1 MCPRTVDVAARTTTV
16 LEAAATVFAE
26 RGYNAATIEEIAQ
39 VAGIGKGTTYE
50 YFKSKQEL
58 FLAVIEH
65 DWQRLVQEHDAGLRE
80 RDGRTLERL
89 TDLTTAVLRSYREI
103 QRLHPAA
110 MEFMVAAGSTASCER
125 LMRSYRQGLGVFRDR
140 ALAIIEAGVARG
152 ELASDVHA
160 HDVATVLISAL
171 DGLLMQAKHDPAVD
185 PLSLWKP
192 FLGVVVRGLEAP
204 QPADGLLGPPDAR
217 TEVSPHS

>member
-1 MCPRTVDVAARTTTV
+1 MSPRTVDVAARTTTV
-16 LEAAATVFAE
+16 LEAAGRVFAE

-65 DWQRLVQEHDAGLRE
+65 DWHRLVREGDADVRKDVGS
-80 RDGRTLERL
+80 THERL
-89 TDLTTAVLRSYREI
+89 TRLTTAVLRSYQEI

-110 MEFMVAAGSTASCER
+110 MEFMVSAGSTASCER

-140 ALAIIEAGVARG
+140 ALAIIEAGVDRG
-152 ELASDVHA
+152 ELADDLRA
-160 HDVATVLISAL
+160 HEIATVLIGAL
-171 DGLLMQAKHDPAVD
+171 DGLLMQAKHDPTVD
-185 PLSLWKP
+185 PLTLWRP
-192 FLGVVVRGLEAP
+192 FMAVVVRGLEARRDDRP
-204 QPADGLLGPPDAR
+204 TEPCDAGTDVVR
-217 TEVSPHS
+217 SS